1 MKYQLGILGLGKMG
15 SSILSGIIKSKIYQ
29 KEEVL
34 LFDVNDELKQK
45 YSDLGYKFSDS
56 EQSLIDNVEMLI
68 LAIKPQMFKVLNN
81 LKINN
86 DLVVISIAA
95 GKTIKDLE
103 EIFGKQQFIRVMPN
117 TPSLI
122 SYGATA
128 ITKSANVLEET
139 FNKAKNIF
147 ESIGVVEEIDESL
160 MNEIIPVNGSMPA
173 FLYYFVEAYIDD
185 ATSCGIPYESAKR
198 LACEAVIGSAKMIL
212 ETGKPIKELI
222 NDVCSPGGA
231 TLEGLRVLKE
241 NNFQEIIKESNKACI
256 KRAYELSNK

>member
-15 SSILSGIIKSKIYQ
+15 SSILSGIIKSEIYQ
-29 KEEVL
+29 KEDIL
-34 LFDVNDELKQK
+34 LFDVNEELKKK
-45 YSDLGYKFSDS
+45 YSDLGYIFTDN

-68 LAIKPQMFKVLNN
+68 LAIKPQMFKVLND

-128 ITKSANVLEET
+128 ITKSDNVLEET
-139 FNKAKNIF
+139 FNKAQDIRINRIRQTIPLDINRYKNIVYC
-147 ESIGVVEEIDESL
+147 G
-160 MNEIIPVNGSMPA
+160 
-173 FLYYFVEAYIDD
+173 
-185 ATSCGIPYESAKR
+185 SCG
-198 LACEAVIGSAKMIL
+198 
-212 ETGKPIKELI
+212 KPL
-222 NDVCSPGGA
+222 S
-231 TLEGLRVLKE
+231 LKHTKAYPE
-241 NNFQEIIKESNKACI
+241 YRMKESYKYLCRTKKNNSCNKI
-256 KRAYELSNK
+256 LYIT

>member
-34 LFDVNDELKQK
+34 LFDVNDELKKK
-45 YSDLGYKFSDS
+45 YGDLGYKFSDS

-128 ITKSANVLEET
+128 ITKSNNVLEET

>member
-34 LFDVNDELKQK
+34 LFDVNDELKKK

-56 EQSLIDNVEMLI
+56 EQALIDNVEMLI

-128 ITKSANVLEET
+128 ITKSNNVLEET